1 MRTEREDILIGR
13 VVDGEATGA
22 DWGELERLAAADDG
36 VWARLAKAQR
46 SQASLARAVDDE
58 VVVAELVDLPAGE
71 VVRGGH
77 GWSEVSV
84 RWRAYSGWAVAAA
97 MALAWVGAAR
107 YGVWDG
113 LGNST
118 RGLRQPAQIAGP
130 GALGMDDLMQRYV
143 EQGSAQGRVIAELP
157 MVMVETGPAQGGDGV
172 DVVYVR
178 QLLERV
184 RVRDVY
190 ELGMTEHGEPAPVL
204 VAQPVSR
211 RRL

>member
-1 MRTEREDILIGR
+1 MRTDREDILIGR

-22 DWGELERLAAADDG
+22 DWGELERMASDDEG
-36 VWARLAKAQR
+36 VWARLARAQR

-58 VVVAELVDLPAGE
+58 VVVAELVDLPASDHE
-71 VVRGGH
+71 RAHV
-77 GWSEVSV
+77 WSEVSV

-107 YGVWDG
+107 FSLRPEPGG
-113 LGNST
+113 LPPT
-118 RGLRQPAQIAGP
+118 QTAGP
-130 GALGMDDLMQRYV
+130 ALAGMDDLMQRYV
-143 EQGSAQGRVIAELP
+143 EQGSAQGRVLAELP
-157 MVMVETGPAQGGDGV
+157 MVMIESGPAQGGEGV

-184 RVRDVY
+184 RVKNMY
-190 ELGMTEHGEPAPVL
+190 ELGVTEYGEPAPVL
-204 VAQPVSR
+204 ISLPANG

>member
-1 MRTEREDILIGR
+1 MRTEREDILVGR

-22 DWGELERLAAADDG
+22 DWGELERLAAADEG

-58 VVVAELVDLPAGE
+58 VVVAELVDLPAAE
-71 VVRGGH
+71 VDRGGH

-97 MALAWVGAAR
+97 MAFAWVGAAR
-107 YGVWDG
+107 YGVWNG
-113 LGNST
+113 FGHEAGEGM
-118 RGLRQPAQIAGP
+118 RPAQIAGP
-130 GALGMDDLMQRYV
+130 GSIGMDDLMKRYV

-157 MVMVETGPAQGGDGV
+157 MVMVESGPAQGGEGV

-184 RVRDVY
+184 RVRNVY
-190 ELGMTEHGEPAPVL
+190 ELGMTEHGEPSPVM
-204 VAQPVSR
+204 VAQPVSG